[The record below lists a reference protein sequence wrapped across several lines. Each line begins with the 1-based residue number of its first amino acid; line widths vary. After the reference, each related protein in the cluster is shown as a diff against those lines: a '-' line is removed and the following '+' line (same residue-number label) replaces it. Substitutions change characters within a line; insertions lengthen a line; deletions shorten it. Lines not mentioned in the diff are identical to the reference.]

1 MKKSDHIFFHNSEDA
16 KYFANNIKKQN
27 FSVIGGSGINL
38 KTTKLVDRSY
48 LFKEKLPKIACF
60 ARLLKDKGY
69 IRIYR
74 SNKNII

>member
-1 MKKSDHIFFHNSEDA
+1 MKKSDHIFHNSEDA
-16 KYFANNIKKQN
+16 KYFTNNIKKQN
-27 FSVIGGSGINL
+27 FSVVGGSGINL

-60 ARLLKDKGY
+60 KIIKKIKDF
-69 IRIYR
+69 RIYR